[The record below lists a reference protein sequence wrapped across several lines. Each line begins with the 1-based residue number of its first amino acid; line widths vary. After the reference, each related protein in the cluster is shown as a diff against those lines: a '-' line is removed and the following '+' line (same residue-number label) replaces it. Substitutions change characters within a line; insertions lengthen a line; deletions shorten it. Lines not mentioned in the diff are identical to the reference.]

1 MKKIHY
7 IIIVIVILI
16 IAWLFVRFV
25 IGGPEDSWIKDD
37 RGVWVKHGNP
47 SYLPDNVASQQEA
60 INSTLALYQQNKDQ
74 GMNFS
79 SQCLGSV
86 NGYAV
91 DIVHVPRISNDN
103 LLENQCED
111 FVKGNVNKFIELD
124 ANGSIVKIG
133 E

>member
-1 MKKIHY
+1 MKKIY
-7 IIIVIVILI
+7 LVIIIVVILI
-16 IAWLFVRFV
+16 VAWLFVRFV

-37 RGVWVKHGNP
+37 RGVWIKHGNP
-47 SYLPDNVASQQEA
+47 SQTHENVISQQEA
-60 INSTLALYQQNKDQ
+60 INAALVLYQEKKDQ

-91 DIVHVPRISNDN
+91 DIVHVPRINTDN

-111 FVKGNVNKFIELD
+111 FVKGNINKFIELD
-124 ANGSIVKIG
+124 SDGVIVKI
-133 E
+133 EE